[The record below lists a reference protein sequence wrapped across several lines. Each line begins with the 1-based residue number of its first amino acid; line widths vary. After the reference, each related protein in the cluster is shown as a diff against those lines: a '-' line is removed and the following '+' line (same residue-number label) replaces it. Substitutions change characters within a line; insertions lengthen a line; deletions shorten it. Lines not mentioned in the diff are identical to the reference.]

1 MFHIELCFYYIVAEP
16 LQLTLLKMNSELL
29 ATCNALGY
37 LEDEKYFKEPECLGK
52 YKYRKY
58 NCICVLFAFD
68 LCKFYV

>member
-1 MFHIELCFYYIVAEP
+1 
-16 LQLTLLKMNSELL
+16 MNSELL